1 MARGIQEAKTVRGER
16 FAPARVS
23 CERCPLKTF
32 LIIAA
37 FVAMAVAPAFAA
49 LNVFTEK
56 NRL

>member
-1 MARGIQEAKTVRGER
+1 M
-16 FAPARVS
+16 
-23 CERCPLKTF
+23 KTF

-49 LNVFTEK
+49 LNVFTDK